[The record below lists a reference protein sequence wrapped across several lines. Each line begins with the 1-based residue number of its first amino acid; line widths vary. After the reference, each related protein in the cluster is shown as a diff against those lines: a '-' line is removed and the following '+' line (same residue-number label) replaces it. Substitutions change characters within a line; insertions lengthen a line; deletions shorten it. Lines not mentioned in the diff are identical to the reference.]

1 MGESPR
7 NGLERVVNAFQRILG
22 GKTGAVEDPHGNI
35 GKVPVI
41 GHAVN
46 AGGIAAI
53 MAAVPLTAAALSVP
67 EKPLMIHKK
76 FTAFSLPVNTG
87 LIHSMR
93 WERH

>member
-53 MAAVPLTAAALSVP
+53 MAAVPLTAALSPP
-67 EKPLMIHKK
+67 EKPLMMHKK
-76 FTAFSLPVNTG
+76 FTAFSLPVKPG
-87 LIHSMR
+87 SFHSMQ
-93 WERH
+93 W